1 MENNQT
7 KKELM
12 KLNKKRDFI
21 KYIQSI
27 GYKEIKNNNGH
38 SIFKCNGRN
47 ILSIPNHEKEIA
59 TGTLRNLIKLIL
71 NEAYYN

>member
-1 MENNQT
+1 MQT

-12 KLNKKRDFI
+12 QLKRKKDFL

-27 GYKEIKNNNGH
+27 GYQQVKNSNAH
-38 SIFKCNGRN
+38 MIYKCENKSV
-47 ILSIPNHEKEIA
+47 LSIPNHSKEIA

-71 NEAYYN
+71 KETYYN